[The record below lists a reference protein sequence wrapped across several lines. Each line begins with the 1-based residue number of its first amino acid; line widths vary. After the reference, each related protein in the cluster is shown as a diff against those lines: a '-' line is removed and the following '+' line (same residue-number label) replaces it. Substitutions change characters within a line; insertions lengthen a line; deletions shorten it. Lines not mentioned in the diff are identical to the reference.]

1 MLTNIVLA
9 NIAVGLVGVLG
20 AYGVVRFFAKDHH
33 RLMFLVSF
41 AAGSMIAVAFFD
53 LLPEALF
60 AHGNTALT
68 MEYLVI
74 GLVLFLLI
82 EKGLIYY
89 HCHEEN
95 CHAHQSVK
103 LIMLG
108 DAVHNLLD
116 GAAIAAGFMVAPA
129 VGIFTTLAIII
140 HEIPQE
146 IGDVGILLHAGF
158 SRAKTVAYNL
168 ITAATSVAGGV
179 LAYFALNLWNTS
191 LPYILAVTAGG
202 FIYISAADLL
212 PELQK
217 DSDTRQDVL
226 LHTVTFIL
234 GILII
239 WVLGKYVGE

>member
-1 MLTNIVLA
+1 MLINIILA
-9 NIAVGLVGVLG
+9 NILVGLVGVLG
-20 AYGVVRFFAKDHH
+20 AYSIVRFFAKDHH

-53 LLPEALF
+53 LLPEAL
-60 AHGNTALT
+60 AKHGTASLT
-68 MEYLVI
+68 MEYLVL
-74 GLVLFLLI
+74 GFVLFLLI

-95 CHAHQSVK
+95 CQAHQSVK

-108 DAVHNLLD
+108 DGVHNFLD
-116 GAAIAAGFMVAPA
+116 GVAIAASFLVSPP
-129 VGIFTTLAIII
+129 VGVFTTLAIII

-158 SRAKTVAYNL
+158 SRAKAVFYNL
-168 ITAATSVAGGV
+168 ITAVTGIAGGL
-179 LAYFALNLWNTS
+179 LAYYTLNSFNSS

-202 FIYISAADLL
+202 FVYISAADLL

-217 DSDTRQDVL
+217 DSDTRWDVA
-226 LHTVTFIL
+226 LHTATFIF

-239 WVLGKYVGE
+239 WILGKYVGE

>member
-1 MLTNIVLA
+1 MLLNIILA

-20 AYGVVRFFAKDHH
+20 AYSVIRFFAKDHH
-33 RLMFLVSF
+33 RLMFFVSF
-41 AAGSMIAVAFFD
+41 AAGAMIAVAFFD
-53 LLPEALF
+53 LLPEAL
-60 AHGNTALT
+60 AAQKEAMIT
-68 MEYLVI
+68 MEFLVL

-95 CHAHQSVK
+95 CRVHQSVK

-116 GAAIAAGFMVAPA
+116 GVAIAASFMVSPA

-146 IGDVGILLHAGF
+146 IGDAGILLHAGY
-158 SRAKTVAYNL
+158 SRAKTALYNL
-168 ITAATSVAGGV
+168 ITAGTGIAGGL
-179 LAYFALNLWNTS
+179 LAYYALS
-191 LPYILAVTAGG
+191 SFSQALPYILAVTAGG

-212 PELQK
+212 PELHK
-217 DSDTRQDVL
+217 DSDTRLDVI
-226 LHTVTFIL
+226 LHTATFIF

-239 WVLGKYVGE
+239 WLLGKYVGE